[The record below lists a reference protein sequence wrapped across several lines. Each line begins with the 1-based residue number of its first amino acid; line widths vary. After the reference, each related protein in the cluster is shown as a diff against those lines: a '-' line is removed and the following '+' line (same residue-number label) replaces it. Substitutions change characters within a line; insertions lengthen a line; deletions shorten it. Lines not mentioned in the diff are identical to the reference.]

1 MVTELRMTLR
11 RARGWLVLAGIVG
24 LAETAPPATANGSLI
39 PAQAPVTLNLRL
51 TVSNELP
58 GISRKALITE
68 TESIWRDGH
77 VKLRWL
83 AGSASAESGPSLR
96 VLVTPNAVASANEG
110 DRWTVGELLR
120 FEGSAAI
127 AVASITGAQRIVD
140 KSQAFRFV
148 DLPAVRQY
156 RLGVVLGRAVAH
168 EIGHYLLDTNTHA
181 PYGLMRASIDAREF
195 ADLRAGSFRLDRQAQ
210 AHLAARATGIGIVES
225 DFSYSYS
232 SQ

>member
-1 MVTELRMTLR
+1 MVTRLRMTLR
-11 RARGWLVLAGIVG
+11 RSRGWFVLAGIVG
-24 LAETAPPATANGSLI
+24 LAETAPLATANGSLI

-96 VLVTPNAVASANEG
+96 VLVTPKAVASASDG

-120 FEGSAAI
+120 FEGSTAI
-127 AVASITGAQRIVD
+127 AVASITGAQRIVER
-140 KSQAFRFV
+140 SQASRFI
-148 DLPAVRQY
+148 DLPSVGQVQARS
-156 RLGVVLGRAVAH
+156 RARPGGRARDRTLSTRH
-168 EIGHYLLDTNTHA
+168 EYS
-181 PYGLMRASIDAREF
+181 RALRPDARGNRRTGVRRS
-195 ADLRAGSFRLDRQAQ
+195 ARGILPSRPASPGTPRRARDR
-210 AHLAARATGIGIVES
+210 HWRRGE
-225 DFSYSYS
+225 
-232 SQ
+232 